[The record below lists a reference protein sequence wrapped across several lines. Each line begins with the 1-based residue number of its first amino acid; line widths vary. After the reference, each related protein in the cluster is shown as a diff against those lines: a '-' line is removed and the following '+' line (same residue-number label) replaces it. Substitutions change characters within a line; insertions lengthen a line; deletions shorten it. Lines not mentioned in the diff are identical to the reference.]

1 MMTGLGGWSGMWGL
15 GGGLGVIIMGIV
27 PVLVVGLLV
36 WLVVEA
42 TRKRNDQIPAAYV
55 VPPNTQTQAAA
66 GSPALAILHERYARG
81 EIDREEYLRRRQ
93 DLL

>member
-15 GGGLGVIIMGIV
+15 GGSLGVILMGIV
-27 PVLVVGLLV
+27 PVLIVGLLV

-42 TRKRNDQIPAAYV
+42 TRKRNDRIPAAYV
-55 VPPNTQTQAAA
+55 VPATTQTQAVA
-66 GSPALAILHERYARG
+66 GSPALAMLSERYARG